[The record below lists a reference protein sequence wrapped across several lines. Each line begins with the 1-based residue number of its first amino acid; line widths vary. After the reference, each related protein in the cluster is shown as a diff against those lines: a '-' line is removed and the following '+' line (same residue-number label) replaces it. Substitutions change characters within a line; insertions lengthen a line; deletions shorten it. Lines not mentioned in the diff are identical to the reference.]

1 MIALRDESDLFSTS
15 IQSIGGHGGGSAP
28 PHSKVLSHP
37 ALIGA
42 HMDGVMAE
50 GGGEGQ
56 QLGGPAVASS
66 SVSFGD
72 LLEQFANTE
81 EDPAAVAV
89 AIGPGGGSSK
99 GTAKGTGKGGSD
111 SAFRQSR
118 LRMPSC

>member
-1 MIALRDESDLFSTS
+1 M
-15 IQSIGGHGGGSAP
+15 
-28 PHSKVLSHP
+28 
-37 ALIGA
+37 
-42 HMDGVMAE
+42 
-50 GGGEGQ
+50 
-56 QLGGPAVASS
+56 ASS

-99 GTAKGTGKGGSD
+99 GTGKGTGKGGSD

-118 LRMPSC
+118 LRMPALVLSVVMR